1 MTWLV
6 SMTQIQLQ
14 AQTYRVVVDRYANGN
29 VALYLLN
36 LHDDRLVTSCTVDV
50 PGYELLQGE
59 CLIKADA
66 ENAGILKALVDA
78 GIIKRLGIGVPYT
91 RSGTIAHLCQLISSS
106 ATMPQTSGARIG
118 ASVVSTSHS

>member
-1 MTWLV
+1 MA
-6 SMTQIQLQ
+6 QIQLQ
-14 AQTYRVVVDRYANGN
+14 AQTYRVVVDRYSNGN

-66 ENAGILKALVDA
+66 ENAGILEALVDA
-78 GIIKRLGIGVPYT
+78 GIVKPLGLRVPYT
-91 RSGTIAHLCQLISSS
+91 RSGTIAHLCQVINTQEQHNLSLSCALPPSKDYNNAQAVI
-106 ATMPQTSGARIG
+106 Q
-118 ASVVSTSHS
+118 